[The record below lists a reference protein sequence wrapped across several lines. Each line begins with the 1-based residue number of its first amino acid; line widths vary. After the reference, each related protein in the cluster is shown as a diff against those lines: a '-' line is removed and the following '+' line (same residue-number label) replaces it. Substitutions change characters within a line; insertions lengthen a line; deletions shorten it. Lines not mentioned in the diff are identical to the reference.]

1 MRRISS
7 VITTTI
13 VFIALLVLS
22 ASANT
27 EIRNFDAPMSGFA
40 ITKDEQRTFETQ
52 LGQRGGEI
60 VKVLRTGD
68 GENLLNVRALRKE
81 TERES
86 EVESALWLRL
96 ELDISA
102 KHTIRVSWPA
112 FVSCC

>member
-52 LGQRGGEI
+52 LGQRGGEM

-86 EVESALWLRL
+86 EVESALWLKL
-96 ELDISA
+96 ELDTSA